1 MPTAVPKDTPA
12 AGKLRRARGYLN
24 EPVDFDLN
32 LLAGWILLPDAELD
46 SAQVYVNGTP
56 AGPTGIEFHQDVA
69 SAYRRIPHAGRSGF
83 RIALRPGQLR
93 PAAVNRASV
102 LGCRGG
108 RPVARFDTLFFP
120 AGSVP
125 TVPTPPLRLVG
136 RVQDERDAK
145 LYRCLGYRYYLQ
157 LREAVACHRDPGT
170 VRRLLDWG
178 CGSGRVAAYFLAEPN
193 GPQVFGC
200 DIDPE
205 AVAWCREN
213 LRTGEF
219 TAVAPAPPLP
229 YPDGAFDVVVSL
241 AVMAAFGPEAYALW
255 LPELRR
261 VLAPGGLFLGSVQ
274 GAFTASFEYPAAAL
288 RHLLRD
294 GIFDGG
300 RGPEGGEWRGF
311 FLTREYVA
319 REWSRYF
326 EVLEHLEG
334 VINSD
339 EDLVVARRTA

>member
-1 MPTAVPKDTPA
+1 MSAVTPTKNSA
-12 AGKLRRARGYLN
+12 AANLRRARGYLD
-24 EPVDFDLN
+24 EPVDFRAN
-32 LLAGWILLPDAELD
+32 LLTGWALLPDVEL
-46 SAQVYVNGTP
+46 SSVRVSLNGAP
-56 AGPTGIEFHQDVA
+56 AGSAAVELRPEVA
-69 SAYRRIPHAGRSGF
+69 GAYPRIPHAGRSGF
-83 RIALRPGQLR
+83 RVALRPGQLR
-93 PAAVNRASV
+93 PAGVNRASV
-102 LGCRGG
+102 LGCRGR

-120 AGSVP
+120 AGCVP
-125 TVPTPPLRLVG
+125 AVPTPPLTLVG

-145 LYRCLGYRYYLQ
+145 LYRGLGYRYYLQ
-157 LREAVACHRDPGT
+157 FREAVACHRAPGT

-213 LRTGEF
+213 LRPGEF

-300 RGPEGGEWRGF
+300 RGPEGGQWRGF
-311 FLTREYVA
+311 FLTREYVE

-334 VINSD
+334 EINSD